1 MLKALYSVWLR
12 SFLRVHGNA
21 TSNDFHH
28 RIFRAILA
36 GDAAQARRSM
46 TEHLTDVLR
55 KVRLDAAKAP
65 DSPSAGDPPSAREE
79 IAPAE
84 EERA

>member
-65 DSPSAGDPPSAREE
+65 DSPSTREE
-79 IAPAE
+79 NAPAE